1 MEHIETLPSERDAK
15 IKATVTKTISKWNI
29 FLQRYEVSCE
39 AIVGVSNV
47 IGDITYHNHACQVF
61 IGPTCQEDAINWVKR
76 EYKLQ
81 PKVMM
86 F

>member
-1 MEHIETLPSERDAK
+1 MDQIETLPTERDAK
-15 IKATVTKTISKWNI
+15 LKAVVTKPISKWNI
-29 FLQRYEVSCE
+29 FLQRYEMSCE
-39 AIVGVSNV
+39 AGLTAVNI
-47 IGDITYHNHACQVF
+47 IGDITYHNWSSQTF
-61 IGPTCQEDAINWVKR
+61 IGPTCQEDAINWIKR